1 MRLQRHRGTPA
12 DCDCMVVVGGSCC
25 LGVCV
30 WKGLGAHMVLGAC
43 TSHLLN
49 SCPPP
54 PSCSLPP
61 SLSASTCHVTVPPV
75 LHLHLA
81 PDPLYRYR
89 HGESR
94 ANTHVRRCSQYRARC
109 QARCV
114 VYVCVCVCV
123 VCVARVKRGLD
134 WRCIPPSNP
143 AHHSLLSLPP
153 SNPLR
158 SPSARTRLV
167 RFAVVVHHLLLI
179 DFLKPRLVCSC
190 ILMTGSAWS
199 PPAW

>member
-1 MRLQRHRGTPA
+1 MRLQRHRGAPA
-12 DCDCMVVVGGSCC
+12 DCDCMVMVGGGCC

-30 WKGLGAHMVLGAC
+30 WKGLGAHMVLGVC

-49 SCPPP
+49 SCSPPL

-61 SLSASTCHVTVPPV
+61 SLSASTCHVTIPPI
-75 LHLHLA
+75 LHLYLA

-114 VYVCVCVCV
+114 VYVCVCVCGM
-123 VCVARVKRGLD
+123 RGTSKKGPRLALHS
-134 WRCIPPSNP
+134 PSL
-143 AHHSLLSLPP
+143 SSSSLPIVTA
-153 SNPLR
+153 SL
-158 SPSARTRLV
+158 
-167 RFAVVVHHLLLI
+167 
-179 DFLKPRLVCSC
+179 
-190 ILMTGSAWS
+190 
-199 PPAW
+199 